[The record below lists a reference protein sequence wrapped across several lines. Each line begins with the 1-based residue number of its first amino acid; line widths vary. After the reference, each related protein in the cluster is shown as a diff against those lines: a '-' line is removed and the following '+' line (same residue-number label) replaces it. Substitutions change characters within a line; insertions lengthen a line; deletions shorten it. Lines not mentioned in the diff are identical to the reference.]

1 VQGSGTPE
9 DGIGIA
15 APLKL
20 ESQHC
25 KTEGTIRSTP
35 QRRTLNSAPATSPT
49 IADATRR
56 TNVDVKLL
64 DRAESIARRATDAGI
79 FNRFWTVVRTC
90 RTRWELRMGIRT
102 VATAENNSAVARAR
116 TSLELSSSSTHI
128 LEPPVSKP
136 VSVARLYSALIN
148 NRRTT
153 TISRSQLPGADAK
166 AAFDKFKK
174 DTEPAAYA
182 KAQSLKFGRST
193 FDVVSGVK
201 EGTSLHQFYTSTG
214 KYLGGMFDSDG

>member
-1 VQGSGTPE
+1 
-9 DGIGIA
+9 
-15 APLKL
+15 
-20 ESQHC
+20 
-25 KTEGTIRSTP
+25 
-35 QRRTLNSAPATSPT
+35 
-49 IADATRR
+49 
-56 TNVDVKLL
+56 
-64 DRAESIARRATDAGI
+64 
-79 FNRFWTVVRTC
+79 
-90 RTRWELRMGIRT
+90 MGIET
-102 VATAENNSAVARAR
+102 VATAENNLAGARPENFR
-116 TSLELSSSSTHI
+116 GVYFLTSTHL

-136 VSVARLYSALIN
+136 VSVARLYSALIS

-182 KAQSLKFGRST
+182 KAQTLKFGRST

-201 EGTSLHQFYTSTG
+201 EGTSLHQFYSSTG